1 MMQRNLIMHV
11 YPKACHPNWR
21 RSVEHLRARFDQF
34 TGRRIVSVAYDTG
47 TDTPDM
53 VREAFGD
60 CEVEIIGVRNSPLQ
74 EVESFPR
81 LLEAVSREPG
91 VTLYCHAKG
100 CTHCS
105 PLSASHVWCDVMAE
119 VCLDYPQL
127 VDCALSQYEI
137 AGAFRST
144 LQIMGP
150 TSPPWHY
157 AGTWYWF
164 RNDALFSRDWR
175 SVDPLLWGAEAWPGR
190 VVPFDRAFCLF
201 MDGAQSLHLYDW
213 AWWDTVIL
221 PALTLWRSSLARV
234 GLRPLVPS
242 RVTRPKI
249 LPDVSEQ
256 RMPSRKCNL
265 HPSIS

>member
-1 MMQRNLIMHV
+1 MQRNLIMHV